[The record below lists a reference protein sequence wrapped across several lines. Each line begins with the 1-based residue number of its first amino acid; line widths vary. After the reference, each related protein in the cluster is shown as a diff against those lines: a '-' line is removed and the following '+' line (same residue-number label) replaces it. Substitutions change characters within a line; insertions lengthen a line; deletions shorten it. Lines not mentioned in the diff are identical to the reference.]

1 MSPTN
6 QSNRDNDK
14 ITGMGTRNTQ
24 WLKGSLGQ
32 QLFRPAPEEKPR
44 PTEITIDHFDFLQNM
59 IAA

>member
-6 QSNRDNDK
+6 QNDRGNDK

-24 WLKGSLGQ
+24 LLNGSLAQ
-32 QLFRPAPEEKPR
+32 QLLRPAPEEKPQ